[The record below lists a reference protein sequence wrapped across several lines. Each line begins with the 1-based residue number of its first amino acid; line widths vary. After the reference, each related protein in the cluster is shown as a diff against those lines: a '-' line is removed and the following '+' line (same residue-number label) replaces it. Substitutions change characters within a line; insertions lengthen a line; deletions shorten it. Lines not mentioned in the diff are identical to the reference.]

1 MMVMWEHR
9 EMSVKKLGKKL
20 LLDSGPLMPLLK
32 NLEKKELVTKGRS
45 KEEAV
50 QLYATLRK
58 KLAHFEGQGC

>member
-1 MMVMWEHR
+1 
-9 EMSVKKLGKKL
+9 MSVKKLGKKL
-20 LLDSGPLMPLLK
+20 LLDSGTLTPLLK
-32 NLEKKELVTKGRS
+32 NLEKKELVKRVRS

>member
-20 LLDSGPLMPLLK
+20 LLDSGTLTPLLK
-32 NLEKKELVTKGRS
+32 NLEKKELVKRVRS

-58 KLAHFEGQGC
+58 MLAHFGGQGC

>member
-1 MMVMWEHR
+1 
-9 EMSVKKLGKKL
+9 MSVKKLGKKL

-50 QLYATLRK
+50 QLYAMLRK